1 MFPLWEVFRDVLDES
16 TATDEFVLLHVAVAV
31 YVPPPPKFR
40 QLSFDGVPVAS
51 YLRPQRLENLRGA
64 QPPVTIHVHRGEPSV
79 GVLPRRRHGEN
90 PVERRAAD
98 GALRVM
104 DAKFVGARQVKE
116 VRARPRPLLPH
127 PASVLLGQHG
137 RVLRTQ
143 RVEAHRALAVRLG
156 DVRVPRRPRRRR
168 SRTRVLVDQM
178 LTLER
183 AARGGDERGGIRAS
197 HHRRHGPGV
206 GRRPEPDV
214 ETETHPLR
222 LLLRPRLGVCSP
234 GRPRL
239 EPSPRH
245 RAAHCVP
252 FSDVRWPGQSFARRE
267 NICALRAARCD
278 DKHRHVS
285 APLICVRNRVI
296 RCEKSDAALP
306 ARAEF
311 RVNLATRGQ

>member
-31 YVPPPPKFR
+31 DVPPPPTGQLVVRWRASRIVSAPSAPREPPRGSAARHHPR
-40 QLSFDGVPVAS
+40 QP
-51 YLRPQRLENLRGA
+51 RRTIRRG
-64 QPPVTIHVHRGEPSV
+64 P
-79 GVLPRRRHGEN
+79 PRRRHGEN

-98 GALRVM
+98 WALRVM
-104 DAKFVGARQVKE
+104 NAEFVGARQVKE

-127 PASVLLGQHG
+127 PAPVLLGQHG
-137 RVLRTQ
+137 RALRTQ

-156 DVRVPRRPRRRR
+156 DVRVHADLGVDAPNPSFGR
-168 SRTRVLVDQM
+168 SDADSGAGR
-178 LTLER
+178 E
-183 AARGGDERGGIRAS
+183 GGDERGGIRAS

-234 GRPRL
+234 WRPRL

-245 RAAHCVP
+245 RAVKCAV
-252 FSDVRWPGQSFARRE
+252 FGALARPITR
-267 NICALRAARCD
+267 ATRKHLRAASCCCD
-278 DKHRHVS
+278 EKHRHVS
-285 APLICVRNRVI
+285 PRLCCRNRVI
-296 RCEKSDAALP
+296 HCEKSDAALP
-306 ARAEF
+306 TRAEF
-311 RVNLATRGQ
+311 RVNLATRCP